1 MFGDICFPEG
11 CIGHVIMNLKAGKTE
26 AMVFGMGKRL
36 NLLHGRQLDIKIQ
49 EKIINTTTTYKYLG
63 VHLDPSLGLEC
74 HTRVH
79 ENV

>member
-1 MFGDICFPEG
+1 
-11 CIGHVIMNLKAGKTE
+11 MNLKAGKTE